1 MNSPYS
7 TAFLKTLPLTAY
19 AYCDPAGVWSIRNNG
34 ATVAEATLTEAELI
48 AKANEIANEI
58 DWYRQSRGGDA
69 ERDYNGE

>member
-1 MNSPYS
+1 MTYS
-7 TAFLKTLPLTAY
+7 
-19 AYCDPAGVWSIRNNG
+19 
-34 ATVAEATLTEAELI
+34 EATPTEAELI